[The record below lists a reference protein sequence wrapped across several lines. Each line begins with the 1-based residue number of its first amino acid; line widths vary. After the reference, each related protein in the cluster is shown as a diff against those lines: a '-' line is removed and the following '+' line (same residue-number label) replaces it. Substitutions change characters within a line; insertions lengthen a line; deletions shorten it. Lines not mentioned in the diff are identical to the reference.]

1 MELEISVSLHYGLSA
16 PTTLLLDIEPS
27 SDAGQTCLSAQVWL
41 ENDPAHRALRTE
53 AGQGSRRWI
62 AAQDSFHCQFEARI
76 ALHRQANN
84 LATCHAQ
91 PLFELPAD
99 VVPYLFPSRFC
110 HSEQFED
117 FVSAQFGTQVSGAM
131 VAAMADWIFE
141 NFRYNPAVSF
151 SGTTATDSFHAMAG
165 VCRDYAHVLITF
177 ARAAGIPARFVSV
190 YGASVD
196 PQDFHA
202 VAEVWLDSAWHVVD
216 PTRMTRPDAV
226 VRINSGRDAADV
238 AFLTSYGPLTFIAQ
252 SVHVTEAQR

>member
-1 MELEISVSLHYGLSA
+1 MELEIRVALHYGLVA
-16 PTTLLLDIEPS
+16 PTDLLLDIEPV
-27 SDAGQTCLSAQVWL
+27 SDAGQTCLSSVL
-41 ENDPAHRALRTE
+41 VIEDTPKTRRLTDGGGPA
-53 AGQGSRRWI
+53 SRRWI
-62 AAQDSFHCQFEARI
+62 AAEDRFACEFTARV
-76 ALHRQANN
+76 ALHREIENLETCQAD
-84 LATCHAQ
+84 
-91 PLFELPAD
+91 PVFDLPAD

-202 VAEVWLDSAWHVVD
+202 VAEVWLEGAWHLVD